1 MLRLIVRR
9 LAVGLLVALTV
20 MTLAFMLTRLSGD
33 LAISI
38 AGPSATQADV
48 EIVRKAYGLDRP
60 LYIQFFDWVG
70 RALVGDF
77 GQSYFFKDS
86 VANLIAKRMPIT
98 LTLGLVGLSLA
109 LIVSIP
115 LGILAAVRENTWIDR
130 AVTML
135 TMVGQ
140 AIPSFW
146 LALILMI
153 VLGLQ
158 LGILPISG
166 TGTWQH
172 FVMPG
177 IVLAFTAIPAL
188 TRLTR
193 SGMIEAMASDYIRTA
208 RAKGPVARA
217 HHLPACAAQCRDSG
231 GVDRR
236 GAARLHARRLDRDR
250 DRVRAA
256 RRRLSRLG
264 KHRQERL
271 PGGAGGR
278 AGARRDLYRPDA
290 ARRHPER
297 AARSEAADRMSTP
310 VAVAAAPALRVG
322 RAGFA
327 IGIAIVGVIA
337 LAALFGNALIPQDP
351 FVQDLGKRL
360 VPPFWMEGSRPEHLL
375 GTDQLG
381 RDYLARLVYGAR
393 ISLLIGIM
401 TVITS
406 GLIGI
411 TLGVIGGF
419 FGGRID
425 DVVLF
430 AITTRLSIPVV
441 LVALAVV
448 GLMGSGLGLV
458 VATLGLLLWDRFAV
472 VARATTQQ
480 VRNLDYVNAAWCAG
494 ASTPHILIK
503 EILPNIASHLAVVAT
518 LEMALAILL
527 EAALSFLGLGVPPPL
542 PSWGLMIAEGKDY
555 MFFSAWVI
563 MIPGVALA
571 VLVLGINLVG
581 DGLRNLLGTERLR

>member
-1 MLRLIVRR
+1 MP
-9 LAVGLLVALTV
+9 
-20 MTLAFMLTRLSGD
+20 TRLSGD

-38 AGPSATQADV
+38 AGPQATQADV

-60 LYIQFFDWVG
+60 LYVQFFTWVG
-70 RALVGDF
+70 RAAVGDF

-86 VANLIAKRMPIT
+86 VANLIARRMPIT

-109 LIVSIP
+109 LIISIP
-115 LGILAAVRENTWIDR
+115 LGILAAIRENTWLDR
-130 AVTML
+130 AVTMF

-140 AIPSFW
+140 AVPSFW

-158 LGILPISG
+158 LGVLPISG

-208 RAKGPVARA
+208 RAKG
-217 HHLPACAAQCRDSG
+217 
-231 GVDRR
+231 
-236 GAARLHARRLDRDR
+236 
-250 DRVRAA
+250 
-256 RRRLSRLG
+256 LSR
-264 KHRQERL
+264 
-271 PGGAGGR
+271 
-278 AGARRDLYRPDA
+278 ARIIF
-290 ARRHPER
+290 RH
-297 AARSEAADRMSTP
+297 
-310 VAVAAAPALRVG
+310 ALRNAAIPVVSI
-322 RAGFA
+322 AAVQLGFML
-327 IGIAIVGVIA
+327 GGSIVIETVFA
-337 LAALFGNALIPQDP
+337 
-351 FVQDLGKRL
+351 
-360 VPPFWMEGSRPEHLL
+360 
-375 GTDQLG
+375 QLG

-406 GLIGI
+406 GAIGI
-411 TLGVIGGF
+411 TLGVVGGF
-419 FGGRID
+419 FGGRVD

-448 GLMGSGLGLV
+448 GLLGSGLGLV

-472 VARATTQQ
+472 VARATTMQ
-480 VRNLDYVNAAWCAG
+480 VRTLDYVSAAWCAG
-494 ASTPHILIK
+494 ASTSHILIK

-555 MFFSAWVI
+555 MFFSPWVI
-563 MIPGVALA
+563 MIPGVAPA
-571 VLVLGINLVG
+571 VLVLGINLVAA
-581 DGLRNLLGTERLR
+581 GLCDLLGARTDQ